1 MTIDEWIDKYYAPYQ
16 NAYAGRVAAAQQR
29 LDEVRDGYDYASD
42 PLYLAYARQFTGEG
56 RNAALDAYGD
66 AASGVGGM
74 PSSYAYAA
82 AQQAKSY
89 YDSKLADKIPELWE
103 LAYDARLAEL
113 NALKGDEKTAY
124 ERWLD
129 GVEAG
134 YKLWQEENDRA
145 VEQANLEI
153 KRRNAA
159 VSEANAALR
168 AAQAAAKGIGAG
180 GSGAASPSSAQAAA
194 SPAPAK
200 TETAP
205 SASRT
210 PRIGNAGVFPAPVG
224 TSGASARPIE
234 QLEAYVHKPRKM
246 RI

>member
-1 MTIDEWIDKYYAPYQ
+1 MTIDEWIAKYYSPYK
-16 NAYAGRVAAAQQR
+16 NDYAGRVAEAQRR
-29 LDEVRDGYDYASD
+29 LAEVTDGYDYASD
-42 PLYLAYARQFTGEG
+42 PLYRAYAARYAGES

-103 LAYDARLAEL
+103 LAYDTRLAEL
-113 NALKGDEKTAY
+113 NSLKGDEKTAY

-168 AAQAAAKGIGAG
+168 KAQAAAKGIGVGTGSGSGVSAGSSAG
-180 GSGAASPSSAQAAA
+180 GAKASAGAKPASAGTKAAA
-194 SPAPAK
+194 TPSKPAAQDVL
-200 TETAP
+200 A
-205 SASRT
+205 
-210 PRIGNAGVFPAPVG
+210 
-224 TSGASARPIE
+224 
-234 QLEAYVHKPRKM
+234 AYTHKPRKM
-246 RI
+246 KI

>member
-1 MTIDEWIDKYYAPYQ
+1 MTINEWIDRYYTPYQ

-42 PLYLAYARQFTGEG
+42 PLYRAYALRFTGEG

-180 GSGAASPSSAQAAA
+180 GSGTASAPAANAASGATAKAGAA
-194 SPAPAK
+194 S
-200 TETAP
+200 

>member
-1 MTIDEWIDKYYAPYQ
+1 MTIDEWIDKYYSPYN
-16 NAYAGRVAAAQQR
+16 NAYAEQVAAAQQR
-29 LDEVRDGYDYASD
+29 LAELSGGYDYASD
-42 PLYLAYARQFTGEG
+42 PLYRAYAAQFGREG
-56 RNAALDAYGD
+56 RAAALDAYGE

-103 LAYDARLAEL
+103 LAYDARLDEL
-113 NALKGDEKTAY
+113 NYLKGEEKTAY

-145 VEQANLEI
+145 IEQANLEI

-168 AAQAAAKGIGAG
+168 QAQAAARAGSVSGG
-180 GSGAASPSSAQAAA
+180 GSSGAVAVPAAPAAA
-194 SPAPAK
+194 APTVQTAPAPSAAPAK
-200 TETAP
+200 
-205 SASRT
+205 
-210 PRIGNAGVFPAPVG
+210 
-224 TSGASARPIE
+224 SGAKTVAKPKKADV
-234 QLEAYVHKPRKM
+234 LEAYNHKPR
-246 RI
+246 RIRM

>member
-1 MTIDEWIDKYYAPYQ
+1 MTINEWIEKYYSPYQ
-16 NAYAGRVAAAQQR
+16 NAYATRLAAAQQR
-29 LDEVRDGYDYASD
+29 LDSVRDGYDYASD
-42 PLYLAYARQFTGEG
+42 PLYLAYAQRFAGEG
-56 RNAALDAYGD
+56 RNAALDAFGD

-113 NALKGDEKTAY
+113 NSLKGDEKTAY

-168 AAQAAAKGIGAG
+168 RAQAAAKGIGVD
-180 GSGAASPSSAQAAA
+180 SGAGAGANANAGTGAGAKSGAGTGAAVANATGVKVVKPGVASSA
-194 SPAPAK
+194 K
-200 TETAP
+200 
-205 SASRT
+205 RT
-210 PRIGNAGVFPAPVG
+210 GNN
-224 TSGASARPIE
+224 SNK
-234 QLEAYVHKPRKM
+234 LKLM

>member
-1 MTIDEWIDKYYAPYQ
+1 MTIDEWIDKYYSPYR
-16 NAYAGRVAAAQQR
+16 NAYAERVAAAQQR
-29 LDEVRDGYDYASD
+29 LAELSGGYDYASD
-42 PLYLAYARQFTGEG
+42 PLYRAYAAQFGREG
-56 RNAALDAYGD
+56 RNAALDAYGE

-82 AQQAKSY
+82 AQQAKNY

-103 LAYDARLAEL
+103 LAYDARLDEL
-113 NALKGDEKTAY
+113 NSLKGEEKTAY

-168 AAQAAAKGIGAG
+168 RAQAAAKGVNVG
-180 GSGAASPSSAQAAA
+180 GYSYG
-194 SPAPAK
+194 
-200 TETAP
+200 
-205 SASRT
+205 
-210 PRIGNAGVFPAPVG
+210 
-224 TSGASARPIE
+224 GASADAGAGASAASAAGTQPSAGASGAKTKAFTKPAAE
-234 QLEAYVHKPRKM
+234 DVLAAYTHKPRKM
-246 RI
+246 KI

>member
-1 MTIDEWIDKYYAPYQ
+1 MTINEWIEKYYSPYQ
-16 NAYAGRVAAAQQR
+16 NAYATRLAAAQQR
-29 LDEVRDGYDYASD
+29 LDSVRDGYDYASD
-42 PLYLAYARQFTGEG
+42 PLYLAYAQRFAGEG
-56 RNAALDAYGD
+56 RNAALDAFGD

-113 NALKGDEKTAY
+113 NSLKGDEKTAY

-168 AAQAAAKGIGAG
+168 RAQAAAKGIGID
-180 GSGAASPSSAQAAA
+180 SGAGANAGTGAGAKSDAGAKSGAGTGAAVA
-194 SPAPAK
+194 NATGVKVVKPGVSAK
-200 TETAP
+200 T
-205 SASRT
+205 
-210 PRIGNAGVFPAPVG
+210 PAYNNKRAIP
-224 TSGASARPIE
+224 
-234 QLEAYVHKPRKM
+234 M

>member
-1 MTIDEWIDKYYAPYQ
+1 MTINEWIEKYYSPYQ
-16 NAYAGRVAAAQQR
+16 NAYATRLAAAQQR
-29 LDEVRDGYDYASD
+29 LDSVRDGYDYASD
-42 PLYLAYARQFTGEG
+42 PLYLAYAQRFAGEG
-56 RNAALDAYGD
+56 RNAALDAFGD

-113 NALKGDEKTAY
+113 NSLKGDEKTAY

-168 AAQAAAKGIGAG
+168 RAQAAAKGISVDSGAG
-180 GSGAASPSSAQAAA
+180 ANANAGTGAGAKSGVGAKSGAGTGAAVA
-194 SPAPAK
+194 NATGVKVVKPGVSAK
-200 TETAP
+200 TANN
-205 SASRT
+205 SKVR
-210 PRIGNAGVFPAPVG
+210 
-224 TSGASARPIE
+224 
-234 QLEAYVHKPRKM
+234 QM

>member
-1 MTIDEWIDKYYAPYQ
+1 MTITEWIEKYYSPYK
-16 NAYAGRVAAAQQR
+16 NAYADRVAAAQQR
-29 LDEVRDGYDYASD
+29 LDALNGGYDYASD
-42 PLYLAYARQFTGEG
+42 PLYAAYAAQFGREG
-56 RNAALDAYGD
+56 RTAALDAYGD

-82 AQQAKSY
+82 AEQAKSY

-103 LAYDARLAEL
+103 LAYDSRLAEL
-113 NALKGDEKTAY
+113 NSLKGDEKTAY

-129 GVEAG
+129 GVQAG

-168 AAQAAAKGIGAG
+168 RAQAAAKGINVG
-180 GSGAASPSSAQAAA
+180 GSSGSSASANGGGAAGVASA
-194 SPAPAK
+194 
-200 TETAP
+200 
-205 SASRT
+205 
-210 PRIGNAGVFPAPVG
+210 
-224 TSGASARPIE
+224 SGASGGSVSGGSAGAKTASKPS
-234 QLEAYVHKPRKM
+234 QADVLAAYVHKPRKM

>member
-1 MTIDEWIDKYYAPYQ
+1 MTINEWIEKYYSPYQ
-16 NAYAGRVAAAQQR
+16 NAYAARLAAAQQR
-29 LDEVRDGYDYASD
+29 LDAVRDDYDYASD
-42 PLYLAYARQFTGEG
+42 PLYLAYAQRFAGEG
-56 RNAALDAYGD
+56 HYAALDAFGD

-113 NALKGDEKTAY
+113 NSLKADEKTAY

-134 YKLWQEENDRA
+134 YKLWKEENDRA

-153 KRRNAA
+153 NRSNAA

-168 AAQAAAKGIGAG
+168 RAQAAAKGVGVNSG
-180 GSGAASPSSAQAAA
+180 SNSGSGAKTNSTAKSGTGTGAAVSASAGVKVVKPGVSSSA
-194 SPAPAK
+194 K
-200 TETAP
+200 TTANNN
-205 SASRT
+205 SK
-210 PRIGNAGVFPAPVG
+210 
-224 TSGASARPIE
+224 
-234 QLEAYVHKPRKM
+234 LKLM

>member
-1 MTIDEWIDKYYAPYQ
+1 MTINEWIDKYYTPYQ

-29 LDEVRDGYDYASD
+29 LDSVRDGYDYASD

-153 KRRNAA
+153 KRRSAA

-180 GSGAASPSSAQAAA
+180 GSGTASAPTAVPAANAKAAAA
-194 SPAPAK
+194 SSGG
-200 TETAP
+200 TR
-205 SASRT
+205 ASGSG
-210 PRIGNAGVFPAPVG
+210 GNPGVRPAPVG